1 MDKPLSSNEKP
12 TPDEHGTGFATVL
25 RRVLSSRYAD
35 RESPLTVLI
44 IRSAAV
50 LSLFAGVIMLIAA
63 SVELGVAIILLSALY
78 VALAE
83 IINYLAVIARNSAA
97 TQRAFESDPIEDFE
111 HEFAER

>member
-1 MDKPLSSNEKP
+1 M
-12 TPDEHGTGFATVL
+12 
-25 RRVLSSRYAD
+25 LSSRYTH
-35 RESPLTVLI
+35 REQLLTVHLI
-44 IRSAAV
+44 RIAAV

-83 IINYLAVIARNSAA
+83 IINYLSVIAHNSKVN
-97 TQRAFESDPIEDFE
+97 QRAFESDPIEDFE